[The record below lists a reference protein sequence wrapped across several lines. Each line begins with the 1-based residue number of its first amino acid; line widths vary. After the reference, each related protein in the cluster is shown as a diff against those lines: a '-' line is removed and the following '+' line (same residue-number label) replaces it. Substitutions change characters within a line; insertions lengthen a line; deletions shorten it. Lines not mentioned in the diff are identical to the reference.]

1 MGRKKIF
8 QKRLLQIT
16 NKHRSIVSI
25 VFAFLTLEEFGVV
38 LLDIEFELNEDFNE
52 AF

>member
-1 MGRKKIF
+1 MTKK
-8 QKRLLQIT
+8 
-16 NKHRSIVSI
+16 HCPIVGN